1 MTWYVYM
8 YKRKRVVCL
17 CVRELWGRDRQRD
30 RHRDRETETE
40 KQTESKTSQ
49 NSINAFGFINRKI

>member
-1 MTWYVYM
+1 MCICI
-8 YKRKRVVCL
+8 RE
-17 CVRELWGRDRQRD
+17 RELYACVSENYGEEIDRETNT
-30 RHRDRETETE
+30 DRETETE